1 MILVA
6 LSAVVL
12 FVALCCFAL
21 VAIHAFNRS
30 LGTGFMVLCIPVY
43 NVVYGFSQFEHRRKG
58 LVLAGWLGGFVLG
71 IILRV
76 LGFAMLINQ
85 APN

>member
-21 VAIHAFNRS
+21 VAIHAFSRS
-30 LGTGFMVLCIPVY
+30 LGSGFMVLCIPVY
-43 NVVYGFSQFEHRRKG
+43 NIVYGFTQFEHRRKG
-58 LVLAGWLGGFVLG
+58 LVLAGWLGGMVVG
-71 IILRV
+71 VILRIIG
-76 LGFAMLINQ
+76 LSLASS
-85 APN
+85 